1 MHCRPLRRKKRQAP
15 ADPHRPAHPHGHPL
29 LHHPNTLH
37 PASLNHLTPM
47 KRLLPVHPL
56 HPIVLLRRIASH
68 HRNPPFLRIHRLL
81 PIILLLLLATSNPL
95 RAQQP
100 AFIHPGILHS
110 AASLAHIYSVAQ
122 NRTMPEYGS
131 YELLRDHPLSS
142 AQYKM
147 KGPFAVISRDGAY
160 AYTKS
165 SFEADFSAAYLNA
178 LMWAATKDSAH
189 AKRSLAIL
197 EAYADSLTTIPST
210 NDAPLLAGLEGMK
223 IINAMEILRYTYKEI
238 PAAAMNK
245 INRMIRSVFLPVC
258 EKFYDTPA
266 YTNGNWGPIVTKT
279 YLSAAIWFDSRT
291 MYKKAI
297 DFYYNANDNGT
308 IRNYISGA
316 TGQIQES
323 GRDQGH
329 SQLGIGALA
338 TVCEIAWNQGDD
350 LYSALDNRLLK
361 GFEYVAKYNLGHDDV
376 PFTTWKDI
384 TGKYS
389 NWTTIS
395 PTSRG
400 RFIPVYEMVYN

>member
-1 MHCRPLRRKKRQAP
+1 MR
-15 ADPHRPAHPHGHPL
+15 
-29 LHHPNTLH
+29 
-37 PASLNHLTPM
+37 
-47 KRLLPVHPL
+47 
-56 HPIVLLRRIASH
+56 
-68 HRNPPFLRIHRLL
+68 FLF
-81 PIILLLLLATSNPL
+81 LLLLLACSQAH
-95 RAQQP
+95 AQRP
-100 AFIHPGILHS
+100 PFVHPGILHT

-122 NRTMPEYGS
+122 HHTMPEFGS

-147 KGPFAVISRDGAY
+147 RGPFTVISRDGAY

-165 SFEADFSAAYLNA
+165 LFEADFSAAYLNA
-178 LMWAATKDSAH
+178 LMWAATKDSSH
-189 AKRSLAIL
+189 AQRSLAIL
-197 EAYADSLTTIPST
+197 GAYADSLTTIPPT

-223 IINAMEILRYTYKEI
+223 IINAMEILRYTYKDI
-238 PAAAMNK
+238 PASTGKK
-245 INRMIRSVFLPVC
+245 IDRMIRSVFLPVC
-258 EKFYDTPA
+258 EKFYDTAA

-279 YLSAAIWFDSRT
+279 WLSAAIYFDSRP

-297 DFYYNANDNGT
+297 DFFYNANDNGT

-338 TVCEIAWNQGDD
+338 TICEIAWNQGDD

-361 GFEYVAKYNLGHDDV
+361 GFEYVAKYNLGYDV
-376 PFTTWKDI
+376 PFTTWKDV

-389 NWTTIS
+389 GWTVIS
-395 PTSRG
+395 PISRG
-400 RFIPVYEMVYN
+400 RFIPIYEMAYHHYVRRKGLSMPYTAEVLKKIRPEGYDRDQPGFGTLLFYGIK